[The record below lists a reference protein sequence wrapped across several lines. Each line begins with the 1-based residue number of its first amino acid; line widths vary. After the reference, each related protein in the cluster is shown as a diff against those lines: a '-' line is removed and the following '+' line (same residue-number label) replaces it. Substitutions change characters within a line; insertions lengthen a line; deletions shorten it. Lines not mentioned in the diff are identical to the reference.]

1 MTPSGTGLGYAG
13 RLARL
18 VGGGLD
24 RNFAKL
30 WSASGAANIA
40 DGVSQTA
47 FPLLAAAL
55 TQDPLLVAGLTVALR
70 LPWLLFALPAGA
82 YVDRLDRRMAM
93 VVVGFARAAVMSLL
107 VIAAF
112 SDLVSLP
119 VLYAAAFLLGMAETV
134 YDSASAAVIPA
145 VVGRDA
151 DRLARANGRLMAVQ
165 SVAQY
170 FIGPPLGAFL
180 FAIALQLPFGLTS
193 LAFAGS
199 ALLVLSMSGS
209 FRPRDS
215 GSRRA
220 AKKTRLYEE
229 ISDGIAWLWRSD
241 LMRAFGIMVA
251 VLGFFSAGMWAILVI
266 FALEHLGL
274 DELGFGLLV
283 SAGAVGS
290 IIGSVTASPISKR
303 IGVGNTI
310 TVSVGVAAATYLA
323 MAATANPLVA
333 ATVFA
338 INGWSVL
345 LWGVVTVSARQSL
358 IPDRLLG
365 RAVSAYRLMAW
376 GSMPLGAAVGGVL
389 GRIDLR
395 APFIAGGSA
404 FLLLTLYAA
413 YRTNNSKIEA
423 ERSRIQSSE

>member
-1 MTPSGTGLGYAG
+1 MTPSRTGAEYAR

-18 VGGGLD
+18 AGGGLG

-82 YVDRLDRRMAM
+82 YVDRLDRRAAM
-93 VVVGFARAAVMSLL
+93 VVVGFARAAVMALL
-107 VIAAF
+107 VTVAV
-112 SDLVSLP
+112 SDLVGLP
-119 VLYAAAFLLGMAETV
+119 VLYAAAFLLGAAETI

-151 DRLARANGRLMAVQ
+151 DRLAQANGRLMAVQ

-170 FIGPPLGAFL
+170 FVGPPLGGFL

-193 LAFAGS
+193 LAFAVS

-209 FRPRDS
+209 FKPRDS
-215 GSRRA
+215 SNRQT
-220 AKKTRLYEE
+220 AKKARLYRD
-229 ISDGIAWLWRSD
+229 IADGITWLWRSD

-266 FALEHLGL
+266 FALDHLGL

-290 IIGSVTASPISKR
+290 IVGSLTASPISKR
-303 IGVGNTI
+303 VGVGSTI
-310 TVSVGVAAATYLA
+310 TISVGVAAVTYLA
-323 MAATANPLVA
+323 MAATSNPLIA
-333 ATVFA
+333 AAVFA

-376 GSMPLGAAVGGVL
+376 GSMPIGAVVGGVL
-389 GRIDLR
+389 GRVDLR
-395 APFIAGGSA
+395 APFIAGGVA

-413 YRTNNSKIEA
+413 RRTNNTRIEM
-423 ERSRIQSSE
+423 ERSRIQSRE